1 MPEEPNVS
9 TNYAVVYCKATISG
23 NAAAGDHVVSVTLPP
38 TEGYYD
44 VEGNPLTYWNV
55 GNVPAG
61 GVADSWHGEGGPGRF
76 TARNNGNVGSYFYV
90 STGYAYQIWASNG
103 GPSGTYFDPWYVD
116 QYHNNVRVNT
126 DTFGGGRVLPSPLVS
141 PRALRAGD
149 DCN

>member
-1 MPEEPNVS
+1 MALLAAAMLAGVGMAYGNNES

-23 NAAAGDHVVSVTLPP
+23 NAAINPVVSVTLPP

-61 GVADSWHGEGGPGRF
+61 GVADSWHEEGGPGRF

-90 STGYAYQIWASNG
+90 STGYSYHIGASNNG
-103 GPSGTYFDPWYVD
+103 LSGNYFNWVAD
-116 QYHNNVRVNT
+116 
-126 DTFGGGRVLPSPLVS
+126 
-141 PRALRAGD
+141 
-149 DCN
+149 